1 VILQTDKSV
10 SQDAPCLR
18 GQLTMLPAD
27 PDTEAT
33 DYFVFWSMYCPD
45 TNTLLTGHAALRP
58 VSGPSYPFS
67 TTLYKVVKTYI
78 VSCSK
83 Q

>member
-10 SQDAPCLR
+10 SQDAHH
-18 GQLTMLPAD
+18 MLPAD